1 LVLKDLQVKSLRI
14 NRLAGPETL
23 KTGLGQFQGPFYV
36 TAHLLTAP
44 IGVAIVAH
52 RGLAVCDGAHSVDV
66 MKKTLAKFWI
76 VAGKLQIPRKSGSG

>member
-1 LVLKDLQVKSLRI
+1 M
-14 NRLAGPETL
+14 
-23 KTGLGQFQGPFYV
+23 

-76 VAGKLQIPRKSGSG
+76 AAGKLQIPRKSGSG